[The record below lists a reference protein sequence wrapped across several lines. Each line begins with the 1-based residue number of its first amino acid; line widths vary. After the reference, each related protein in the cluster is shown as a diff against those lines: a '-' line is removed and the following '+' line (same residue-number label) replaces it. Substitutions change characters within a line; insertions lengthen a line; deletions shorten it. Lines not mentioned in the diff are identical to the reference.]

1 MPLFDMTWV
10 HRHQYQNTY
19 GDVRSRL
26 GIVASIAPTM
36 AADLAAPNGHKGAR
50 VAVGAP
56 PGQDVAVRRLHDSED
71 MPGALVGHC
80 GRDDG
85 T

>member
-1 MPLFDMTWV
+1 MRATERRLASEPTMPLFDVTGV

-19 GDVRSRL
+19 RDVRSCL

-36 AADLAAPNGHKGAR
+36 ATDLAAPDGHKGAR

-56 PGQDVAVRRLHDSED
+56 PG
-71 MPGALVGHC
+71 
-80 GRDDG
+80 
-85 T
+85 